1 MTRAAP
7 RVQIMVQLASF
18 PILFASRP
26 RATAEFY
33 ERLGFVC
40 RLEHPN
46 VAEPTYIGMRRGQ
59 AEIAIVD
66 RNWPNDLYGGAW
78 STGMRFE
85 MFVYV
90 EDADQVVGQ
99 LVDAGV
105 TVLREPADLPW
116 GERFAYVA
124 DPDGN
129 PVAISSGRRVAE
141 PAG

>member
-1 MTRAAP
+1 
-7 RVQIMVQLASF
+7 MVQLASF
-18 PILFASRP
+18 PILFATHP

-46 VAEPTYIGMRRGQ
+46 ITEPTYIGMRRG
-59 AEIAIVD
+59 ETELAIVD
-66 RNWPNDLYGGAW
+66 RSWPDENYGGRW

-99 LVDAGV
+99 LLDAGV
-105 TVLREPADLPW
+105 TLLREPSDLPW

-129 PVAISSGRRVAE
+129 PVAISSGHRMTESTVS
-141 PAG
+141 

>member
-1 MTRAAP
+1 
-7 RVQIMVQLASF
+7 MVQLASF